1 MVQMVY
7 ICNTHLNPCIMATFR
22 FLLRTTA
29 TEGLVPIYGR
39 LRAGRGVYQDAKT
52 GLQTDPRYWNPE
64 KECVINTRKVDY
76 VNEVN
81 TKLRE
86 LKNHVEGLLT
96 AHTATFEKDWL
107 SNTIDRYNNPERYE
121 TRPATLFEFIRKYTD
136 NAPVSRLVKNNYD
149 VTLELL
155 KTFSQ
160 KQKRNI
166 DFNDITLE
174 FYFDFLKFLEE
185 KNYAKNTIGKHI
197 KNVKVFLNAATETGL
212 NTNLQYKSKKFKV
225 LTEEAD
231 TIYLTEAELQ
241 RIYELDLSDKPHLD
255 RVRDLFIIGA
265 WTGLR
270 FSDWHKVTQKNI
282 DGDFLTLTQEK
293 TKDPVV
299 IPLHP
304 TVKAIIE
311 KYNGTLPPV
320 LSNAKTNLH
329 IKEVAKEAD
338 LKTLEE
344 KSITRGG
351 LGITKNVERWELVTT
366 HSARRSFATN
376 LYKAGVPAYDIMQIT
391 GHKTEQAFLKY
402 IRVTPRQHAE
412 RVRIFWQ
419 NRPVMK
425 VVNL

>member
-1 MVQMVY
+1 
-7 ICNTHLNPCIMATFR
+7 MATFR

-29 TEGLVPIYGR
+29 NEGLVPIYCR
-39 LRAGRGVYQDAKT
+39 LRAGRGVSQDAKT
-52 GLQTDPRYWNPE
+52 NLLVEPE
-64 KECVINTRKVDY
+64 FWDAQKECVKNSKKINY
-76 VNEVN
+76 VHEVN

-86 LKNHVEGLLT
+86 LKNHIEGLLA
-96 AHTATFEKDWL
+96 AHSGTFEKDWL
-107 SNTIDRYNNPERYE
+107 RDTVDRYNNPERYE

-136 NAPVSRLVKNNYD
+136 NAPVSRLVKKNYD
-149 VTLELL
+149 VTLKLL
-155 KTFSQ
+155 KKFAE
-160 KQKRNI
+160 KEERNI
-166 DFNDITLE
+166 DFDDITLD
-174 FYFDFLKFLEE
+174 FYDDFLEFLEAQ
-185 KNYAKNTIGKHI
+185 NYALNTIGKHI
-197 KNVKVFLNAATETGL
+197 KNIKVFMNAATERGL
-212 NTNLQYKSKKFKV
+212 TANMQYKSKKFKV

-304 TVKAIIE
+304 TVKAIIK
-311 KYNGTLPPV
+311 KYDGTLPPV
-320 LSNAKTNLH
+320 ISNAKTNLH
-329 IKEVAKEAD
+329 IKEVVKEAD
-338 LKTLEE
+338 IKSPEE

-351 LGITKNVERWELVTT
+351 LGITKNVERWELVST
-366 HSARRSFATN
+366 HTARRTFATN
-376 LYKAGVPAYDIMQIT
+376 QYLAGVPAYVIMQVT
-391 GHKTEQAFLKY
+391 GHRTEQAFLKY

-412 RVRIFWQ
+412 KLREFWQ